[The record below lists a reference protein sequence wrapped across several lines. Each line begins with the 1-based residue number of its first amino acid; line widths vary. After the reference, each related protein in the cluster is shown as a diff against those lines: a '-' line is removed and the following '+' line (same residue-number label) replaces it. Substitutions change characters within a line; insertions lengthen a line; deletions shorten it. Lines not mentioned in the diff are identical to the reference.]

1 MSKYSQI
8 TEYLE
13 HFLENEVLK
22 TGIQKVVLGLSGGLD
37 SAVVAVLA
45 QRVFKENLLCVK
57 MPSQYSS
64 QSSLDD
70 AEELCRDFSLHSET
84 ASIETLL
91 LAYEKCNPKME
102 NLRKGNISSRLRM
115 ATLFD
120 ISARENAL
128 VLGTSNKSEL
138 MLGYGTLYGDLASA
152 INPIGD
158 LYKSEV
164 FELAEYLGVS
174 RCIIQKPPSADL
186 WDGQSDEADLGYT
199 YKQLDA
205 VMKLYVE
212 ERLSRDTIV
221 AQGFDASMTD
231 MIIERIFRNHF
242 KRKMPVIAK
251 LTSRT
256 LNHDFNYPRDIR
268 L

>member
-1 MSKYSQI
+1 MDKYAQI
-8 TEYLE
+8 SDYLIR
-13 HFLENEVLK
+13 FLDNEVRK
-22 TGIQKVVLGLSGGLD
+22 TGLTKVVVGLSGGLD

-45 QRVFKENLLCVK
+45 QKTFGNDLLCVK

-70 AEELCRDFSLHSET
+70 ADALCRDFNLRNIT
-84 ASIETLL
+84 CSIEPMLE
-91 LAYEKCNPKME
+91 AYEKLNPDMD
-102 NLRKGNISSRLRM
+102 NLRKGNFSARMRM

-120 ISARENAL
+120 VSARENAL

-152 INPIGD
+152 VNPIGD

-164 FELAEYLGVS
+164 FELARYLGVTAA
-174 RCIIQKPPSADL
+174 IINKPPSADL

-199 YKQLDA
+199 YEALDGA
-205 VMKLYVE
+205 MRLYVD
-212 ERLSRDTIV
+212 ERLSREEVIEKGV
-221 AQGFDASMTD
+221 DAKMLD
-231 MIIERIFRNHF
+231 MIIGRIFRNHF

-256 LNHDFNYPRDIR
+256 LGHDFNYPRDIT

>member
-1 MSKYSQI
+1 MGKYELIGRYLSEFVSQ
-8 TEYLE
+8 
-13 HFLENEVLK
+13 EVRK
-22 TGIQKVVLGLSGGLD
+22 TGLKKVVIGLSGGLD

-45 QRVFKENLLCVK
+45 HRTFGDDLLCIK
-57 MPSQYSS
+57 MPSHYSS

-70 AEELCRDFSLHSET
+70 ADELCGAFGIRSET
-84 ASIETLL
+84 HSIEPMLR
-91 LAYEKCNPKME
+91 AYETSDMPPLRVG
-102 NLRKGNISSRLRM
+102 NLSARLRM

-120 ISARENAL
+120 ISAREGAL

-158 LYKSEV
+158 LYKTEV
-164 FELAEYLGVS
+164 FELARFLGVPAS
-174 RCIIQKPPSADL
+174 IIDKPPSADL
-186 WDGQSDEADLGYT
+186 WAGQSDEVEIGYPYEDLDRVL
-199 YKQLDA
+199 KR
-205 VMKLYVE
+205 YVE
-212 ERLSRDTIV
+212 ARHTCEEMINDGENSHLV
-221 AQGFDASMTD
+221 D
-231 MIIERIFRNHF
+231 MVTTRIYKNQF

-256 LNHDFNYPRDIR
+256 VNHDFNYPRDIT

>member
-13 HFLENEVLK
+13 HFLDNEVRK
-22 TGIQKVVLGLSGGLD
+22 TGINSVVIGLSGGLD

-45 QRVFKENLLCVK
+45 QRVFKDDLLCVK
-57 MPSQYSS
+57 MPSHYSS

-70 AEELCRDFSLHSET
+70 ADELCRDFNLKTET
-84 ASIETLL
+84 ASIDAMLK
-91 LAYEKCNPKME
+91 AYEELNPNMD
-102 NLRKGNISSRLRM
+102 NLRKGNFSSRMRM
-115 ATLFD
+115 STLFD

-164 FELAEYLGVS
+164 FELAEYLGIS
-174 RCIIQKPPSADL
+174 RCIIDKPPSADL

-199 YKQLDA
+199 YAQLDE

-212 ERLSRDTIV
+212 DRLSRDDIINLNYEEK
-221 AQGFDASMTD
+221 MTD

-256 LNHDFNYPRDIR
+256 VNHDFNYPRDIR

>member
-1 MSKYSQI
+1 MSRYALISH
-8 TEYLE
+8 YLE
-13 HFLENEVLK
+13 NFLSNEVRK

-45 QRVFKENLLCVK
+45 QRVFGNDLLCVK
-57 MPSQYSS
+57 MPSHYSS

-70 AEELCRDFSLHSET
+70 ADALCEKFDIRCE
-84 ASIETLL
+84 AVSIEALL
-91 LAYEKCNPKME
+91 RACETSDMSP
-102 NLRKGNISSRLRM
+102 LRIGNFSARLRM

-120 ISARENAL
+120 ISAREGAL

-158 LYKSEV
+158 LYKTEV
-164 FELAEYLGVS
+164 FELARYLEVNDS
-174 RCIIQKPPSADL
+174 IISKPPSADL
-186 WDGQSDEADLGYT
+186 WAGQSDESEIGYAYADLDRVLKG
-199 YKQLDA
+199 
-205 VMKLYVE
+205 YVE
-212 ERLSRDTIV
+212 LRHTKEELINAGEDPQLV
-221 AQGFDASMTD
+221 NMVV
-231 MIIERIFRNHF
+231 ERIYKNQF
-242 KRKMPVIAK
+242 KRKMPIIAK

-256 LNHDFNYPRDIR
+256 INHDFNYPRDIT

>member
-1 MSKYSQI
+1 MGKYAQI
-8 TEYLE
+8 TEYL
-13 HFLENEVLK
+13 HCFLEDEVKK
-22 TGIQKVVLGLSGGLD
+22 TGIKRVVVGLSGGLD

-45 QRVFKENLLCVK
+45 QNVFKDDLLCVK

-64 QSSLDD
+64 QSSIEHAD
-70 AEELCRDFSLHSET
+70 ELCTDFGMNAIT
-84 ASIETLL
+84 ASIEPMLK
-91 LAYEKCNPKME
+91 AYEENNPDLD
-102 NLRKGNISSRLRM
+102 NLRKGNFSSRMRM

-164 FELAEYLGVS
+164 YELADYLGVS
-174 RCIIQKPPSADL
+174 QSIIKKPPSADL
-186 WDGQSDEADLGYT
+186 WDGQSDEDDLGYS
-199 YKQLDA
+199 YAQLDA
-205 VMKLYVE
+205 AMKLYVE
-212 ERLSRDTIV
+212 DRLSLKEIV
-221 AQGFDASMTD
+221 QRGVDEKMLD
-231 MIIERIFRNHF
+231 MIVQRIFRNHF

-256 LNHDFNYPRDIR
+256 INHDFNYPRDIT

>member
-8 TEYLE
+8 TKYLE
-13 HFLENEVLK
+13 LFLEDEVKK
-22 TGIQKVVLGLSGGLD
+22 TGLQNVVVGLSGGLD

-45 QRVFKENLLCVK
+45 HKTFGDNLLCVK
-57 MPSQYSS
+57 MPSHYSS

-70 AEELCRDFSLHSET
+70 ADELCRDFNLNSIT
-84 ASIETLL
+84 ASIEPMLR
-91 LAYEKCNPKME
+91 AYEDLNPNLD
-102 NLRKGNISSRLRM
+102 NLRKGNFSSRMRM

-120 ISARENAL
+120 ISAKENAL
-128 VLGTSNKSEL
+128 VIGTSNKSEL

-158 LYKSEV
+158 MYKSEV
-164 FELAEYLGVS
+164 FELARYLGVS
-174 RCIIQKPPSADL
+174 KSIIDKPPSADL
-186 WDGQSDEADLGYT
+186 WDGQSDEDDLGYT
-199 YKQLDA
+199 YAQLDYA
-205 VMKLYVE
+205 MKLYVDD
-212 ERLSRDTIV
+212 RLLFDEIV
-221 AQGFDASMTD
+221 SKGVDKTMLD
-231 MIIERIFRNHF
+231 MIVKRIYRNHF

-256 LNHDFNYPRDIR
+256 LNHDFNYPRDIT